1 MSLPI
6 LLDFVKPFDTFD
18 PRNILKIDDTRR
30 AVENFHQQWLSV
42 LSLIPSLISFGD
54 SYFNQWIELSH
65 ALASLSAI
73 TPLSKSI
80 HELYASFEEHFD
92 CQLFVLNDI
101 KNWANSIQ
109 SELLKLQDERKST
122 ETTYKNEEQQFT
134 NAYSKCLKQSSKEGD
149 HQELLQLKKTCQ
161 NATLSYGVELNNQT
175 QQLTLLTEDNIVH
188 LFNLY
193 SKYVTNTVKRHFSEE
208 QQIPKINNLIEEA
221 NSFRSSISIKRE
233 TFPIPDS
240 LGGFLT
246 HKDGTKNDKRAYYT
260 FEEDFLV
267 GRAIVNKSIQKVEQ
281 VNVLTTNFK
290 ANENMIEC
298 NGISG
303 KQTFFT
309 ATKEEALEWC
319 GLIEKQK
326 ENVLNGKQLTNRI
339 VHPLLQ
345 RVLHKQGNNKCS
357 ECGCSNPQWISV
369 NLGIIF
375 CIKCSGIHRSLG
387 VSFSRVKSTTLD
399 NIEDYVVRILDSLG
413 NDKVNSIYQQNYMLT
428 EDSSLEERSEIIS
441 RKYVQKL
448 FISNENEDW
457 IQFAID
463 AVNNESII
471 DLMKA
476 LAHISIIDLFG
487 KKLLLTAVKKRS
499 SAIVSYLVIN
509 GYDLNEVDENGDSAI
524 HIATRNGYLEIV
536 VVLVR
541 FKCDVAIRNNE
552 NQTPY
557 ELSQESGL
565 IASLLRFSGSNDFDD
580 LNEVINAIENH
591 LSDISK

>member
-1 MSLPI
+1 MSLPT
-6 LLDFVKPFDTFD
+6 LLDFSKPFDTFD

-54 SYFNQWIELSH
+54 SYYNQWLELSK
-65 ALASLSAI
+65 ALINLSAT
-73 TPLSKSI
+73 TPLSKNI
-80 HELYASFEEHFD
+80 QKLYTALMEHFD
-92 CQLFVLNDI
+92 CQLFVLKDI
-101 KNWANSIQ
+101 KNWADLIRIH
-109 SELLKLQDERKST
+109 LLKLFQERKTT

-134 NAYSKCLKQSSKEGD
+134 NAYSKCLRQYPKED
-149 HQELLQLKKTCQ
+149 NFAIVKKSYQ
-161 NATLSYGVELNNQT
+161 NVTLFHGLELNNQIKR
-175 QQLTLLTEDNIVH
+175 LTLLTEDNTLH
-188 LFNLY
+188 LFNF
-193 SKYVTNTVKRHFSEE
+193 FSR
-208 QQIPKINNLIEEA
+208 NH
-221 NSFRSSISIKRE
+221 
-233 TFPIPDS
+233 FPIPCPS
-240 LGGFLT
+240 GGFLT
-246 HKDGTKNDKRAYYT
+246 KKEGMKGEKRAYYT
-260 FEEDFLV
+260 FEEDCLV
-267 GRAIVNKSIQKVEQ
+267 GRVIVKREIQENEQ
-281 VNVLTTNFK
+281 INIITTNFK

-303 KQTFFT
+303 KQAFFT

-319 GLIEKQK
+319 SLIEKQK

-345 RVLHKQGNNKCS
+345 RVLHKKGNNKCS
-357 ECGCSNPQWISV
+357 ECGCGNPQWISV

-387 VSFSRVKSTTLD
+387 VSCSRVKSTTLD
-399 NIEDYVVRILDSLG
+399 NIEDYVVRILDALG
-413 NDKVNSIYQQNYMLT
+413 NDKVNSIYQQGCML
-428 EDSSLEERSEIIS
+428 SSYSSADERSEIIS

-457 IQFAID
+457 IQFAIT
-463 AVNNESII
+463 AVNNGSIVN
-471 DLMKA
+471 LAKA

-487 KKLLLTAVKKRS
+487 KKLLLTAVKKRL
-499 SAIVSYLVIN
+499 SAIVSYLIVN
-509 GYDLNEVDENGDSAI
+509 GYDLNEVDENGDSSI

-541 FKCDVAIRNNE
+541 FKCDVTIQNNE

-557 ELSQESGL
+557 EISIEKGNGL
-565 IASLLRFSGSNDFDD
+565 ISSMLRFSGSNDFDD